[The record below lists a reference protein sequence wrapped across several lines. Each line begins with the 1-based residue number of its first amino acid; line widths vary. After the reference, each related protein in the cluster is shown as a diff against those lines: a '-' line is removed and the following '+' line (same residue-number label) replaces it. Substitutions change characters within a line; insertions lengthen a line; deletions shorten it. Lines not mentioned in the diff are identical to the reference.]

1 MIMSLEEKKQEVI
14 EDFSVYDEW
23 LDKYEYLIELGKTL
37 EAYPEEE
44 KTEDKLIKG
53 CQSRVWLDYEL
64 KDGKLYF
71 RADSDAII
79 TKGII
84 SLLLSVYSGRTPS
97 EIAADD
103 FDFVE
108 KIGLKE
114 NLSPTRANG
123 LVSMIDTIKWI
134 ANDAAAKEQMAGQAG
149 HDENTQAGHDENTQ
163 AGHDENTQ
171 AGHDGAVIPGST
183 GNPSKDVL
191 SAEDVAALQPLYADV
206 ILALKQVYDPEIPV
220 NIYDL
225 GLIYELNIDKDRKV
239 SIVMTFTAPNCPM
252 ADEVMHEVEDCVKR
266 VPGVTGCSIELTFE
280 PVWDR
285 SMLSEEARVDLG
297 LDYEED
303 DYGKLS

>member
-1 MIMSLEEKKQEVI
+1 MSLEEKKQAVI
-14 EDFSVYDEW
+14 EEFLMYDEW
-23 LDKYEYLIELGKTL
+23 LDKYEYLIELGKAL
-37 EAYPEEE
+37 EAYPEEK
-44 KTEDKLIKG
+44 KTEEKLIKG

-64 KDGKLYF
+64 TDGTLYF

-84 SLLLSVYSGRTPS
+84 SLLISVYSGRTPA

-103 FDFVE
+103 FGFIDQ
-108 KIGLKE
+108 IGLKE

-123 LVSMIDTIKWI
+123 LVSMIDTIKWV
-134 ANDAAAKEQMAGQAG
+134 ANDTAAKEQMAGQVG
-149 HDENTQAGHDENTQ
+149 HDDV
-163 AGHDENTQ
+163 
-171 AGHDGAVIPGST
+171 VIPGST
-183 GNPSKDVL
+183 GNLSENVL
-191 SAEDVAALQPLYADV
+191 TAEDVAALQPLYADV
-206 ILALKQVYDPEIPV
+206 TLALKQVYDPEIPV

-252 ADEVMHEVEDCVKR
+252 ADEVMHEVEDSVKR

-303 DYGKLS
+303 EYGKLS

>member
-1 MIMSLEEKKQEVI
+1 MTLEEKKQAVI
-14 EDFSVYDEW
+14 EEFSMYDEW
-23 LDKYEYLIELGKTL
+23 LDKYEYLIELGKAL

-64 KDGKLYF
+64 KDGKLNF

-84 SLLLSVYSGRTPS
+84 SLLISVYSGRTPA

-103 FDFVE
+103 FGFIDR
-108 KIGLKE
+108 IGLKE

-123 LVSMIDTIKWI
+123 LVSMIETIKK
-134 ANDAAAKEQMAGQAG
+134 AAEEMAGQAG
-149 HDENTQAGHDENTQ
+149 ND
-163 AGHDENTQ
+163 
-171 AGHDGAVIPGST
+171 AVLT
-183 GNPSKDVL
+183 
-191 SAEDVAALQPLYADV
+191 AEDVAELQPLYADV

-252 ADEVMHEVEDCVKR
+252 ADEVMHEVEDSVKR
-266 VPGVTGCSIELTFE
+266 VPGVTGCKIELTFE